1 MSPGMAMKDGM
12 RVFLLLLLLLPFGLG
27 AVYLPDPGT
36 VGHTPEG
43 TTLDLTPDQGSR
55 PCHNDRLPD
64 AMCGSACT
72 IGVAAP
78 AVSPAPASYL
88 QRLLP
93 ASSGMPEPG
102 IPVSTLPPRV

>member
-1 MSPGMAMKDGM
+1 MAMKDGI
-12 RVFLLLLLLLPFGLG
+12 RVFCLLFLLLPFGLG

-36 VGHTPEG
+36 AGPMPEG
-43 TTLDLTPDQGSR
+43 TTLDLTPHQGSY

-64 AMCGSACT
+64 AMCGSACR

-78 AVSPAPASYL
+78 AVSPAPALFL

-93 ASSGMPEPG
+93 AFSGMPETG
-102 IPVSTLPPRV
+102 IPVLTLPPRA